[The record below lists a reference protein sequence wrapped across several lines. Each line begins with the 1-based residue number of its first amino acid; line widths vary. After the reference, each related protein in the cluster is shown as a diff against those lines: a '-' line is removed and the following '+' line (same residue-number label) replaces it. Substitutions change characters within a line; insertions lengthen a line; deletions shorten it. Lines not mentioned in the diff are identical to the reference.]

1 MTNGAGHQYN
11 GLTLEAQRH
20 FSGGLYFQS
29 SWTWARDRYDLDYN
43 WDFSTWQ
50 FVSENPFDRKREV
63 GPAQEI
69 PTHRFTSNFVYEF
82 PFGRGRR
89 FGSGIS
95 RLANLAVGGWEMSGI
110 YTLQSGMFLT
120 PFWSGPDPVGIAY
133 TDGDPAYVTLRP
145 DVLKNPNLPAGQ
157 RTVDRW
163 FDTTAFAPPAP
174 GQFGTSGK
182 GVIKGPGVN
191 VWSMGLAK
199 TFAFGER
206 ANLRWEMTASNFFN
220 HPNWANPGTDITD
233 TTGLGVITSDGG
245 VTNGSVGDRAGSRA
259 FRMGLRLQF

>member
-1 MTNGAGHQYN
+1 M
-11 GLTLEAQRH
+11 
-20 FSGGLYFQS
+20 
-29 SWTWARDRYDLDYN
+29 
-43 WDFSTWQ
+43 
-50 FVSENPFDRKREV
+50 
-63 GPAQEI
+63 
-69 PTHRFTSNFVYEF
+69 
-82 PFGRGRR
+82 
-89 FGSGIS
+89 
-95 RLANLAVGGWEMSGI
+95 
-110 YTLQSGMFLT
+110 
-120 PFWSGPDPVGIAY
+120 
-133 TDGDPAYVTLRP
+133 RP
-145 DVLKNPNLPAGQ
+145 DVLKNPNLPGGQ

-163 FDTTAFAPPAP
+163 FDTTAFGPPAP

-245 VTNGSVGDRAGSRA
+245 VTSGSVGDRAGSRA